1 MDSTQHTKQKASE
14 GKYQGLYSH
23 LSGLQSTE
31 WQTSFSEIE
40 SILGFSLPPS
50 ARIHRPWWANQ
61 RSDNGHSHALAW
73 SAAGWETAD
82 VDMNAETLSFRRQ
95 KSSKTPLL
103 DKIWP
108 THPTRT
114 WPVRSVGKWPEGLS
128 LRREDMYEDRV

>member
-1 MDSTQHTKQKASE
+1 MDSTQHTKQKAAE
-14 GKYQGLYSH
+14 GKYQGLYSY

-40 SILGFSLPPS
+40 SILGFGLPPS

-61 RSDNGHSHALAW
+61 GSDNEHSHALAW
-73 SAAGWETAD
+73 TAAGWETAD
-82 VDMNAETLSFRRQ
+82 VDMDAETLSFRRH

-108 THPTRT
+108 A
-114 WPVRSVGKWPEGLS
+114 RSVGTWPEGLS